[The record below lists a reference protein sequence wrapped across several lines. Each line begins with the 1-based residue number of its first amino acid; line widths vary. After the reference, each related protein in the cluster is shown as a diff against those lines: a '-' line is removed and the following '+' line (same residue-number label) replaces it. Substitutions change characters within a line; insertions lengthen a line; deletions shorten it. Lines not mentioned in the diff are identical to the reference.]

1 MLYVILHGIL
11 SWRKNNAIKQWS
23 STFLASGTGSVEDN
37 FSMDWGWWGWF
48 EMIQAHYIY
57 CALYFYY
64 FYISSSSDD
73 QALDPEGWGS
83 PAMKDS

>member
-1 MLYVILHGIL
+1 MGFRPGGKTMPSSSGPQPFWHQGLVL
-11 SWRKNNAIKQWS
+11 WKAIFPW
-23 STFLASGTGSVEDN
+23 TGGGGD
-37 FSMDWGWWGWF
+37 GF